1 MSFGLTD
8 DGLVIKRLSDIKAEI
23 QASFRS
29 LIHPNINLRED
40 ELPGILIGILS
51 ERHALIWELLQD
63 VVNQQH
69 PDTASGVNL
78 DNVVGI
84 TGIERLDAVPSLA
97 VVKAFGAPGTIIS
110 EGSAVSVEGNPV
122 ARFLTDDTYTIDP
135 TGEIEMNVTAETP
148 GAIPAPA
155 GSITVIETPVAGW
168 DSVTNETDATIG
180 KNIETDAEL
189 RIRRKLTLATPGAA
203 STDAILAA
211 ILNIDAVKAAK
222 VFHNTTMFVDPFG
235 RPPKSIEAVV
245 LDGDDNDIALAI
257 WKKAPAGI
265 ELFGSTTVQIIDS
278 QGILRDIK
286 FSRPTPV
293 NIFVEIDVTTNFDFP
308 VDGDDLIKEAM
319 VDYALTHFSI
329 GDDIIVH
336 GAPSL
341 EAAVICG
348 DVIGILDLVF
358 RVGTAPAPVLDD
370 NVVINP
376 DEIGVIDSANIT
388 INIL

>member
-1 MSFGLTD
+1 MTFGLTD
-8 DGLVIKRLSDIKAEI
+8 NGLVIKRLPDIKSEI

-29 LIHPNINLRED
+29 LIDPNINLRED
-40 ELPGILIGILS
+40 ELPGIIIGILS
-51 ERHALIWELLQD
+51 ERYALIWELLQES
-63 VVNQQH
+63 VNQQH
-69 PDTASGVNL
+69 PDTASGVHL

-84 TGIERLDAVPSLA
+84 TGIERLDAVPSIA
-97 VVKAFGAPGTIIS
+97 VVKAIGTPGTVIP
-110 EGSAVSVEGNPV
+110 EGSAVSVEGNPS
-122 ARFLTDDTYTIDP
+122 ARFITDDAYTIDP
-135 TGEIEMNVTAETP
+135 AGEVEMNATAETP

-168 DSVTNETDATIG
+168 DSATNESDATIG

-245 LDGDDNDIALAI
+245 LDGDDNDIAIAI

-265 ELFGSTTVQIIDS
+265 ELYGGTTVQIIDS
-278 QGILRDIK
+278 QGILREIK

-293 NIFVEIDVTTNFDFP
+293 DIYVEIDVTTNYAFP
-308 VDGDDLIKEAM
+308 VDGDDLIKAAM
-319 VDYALTHFSI
+319 VEYTLKNFSI
-329 GDDIIVH
+329 GDDIVVH

-341 EAAVICG
+341 EAAVVCG
-348 DVIGILDLVF
+348 DIIGITDLVF
-358 RVGTAPAPVLDD
+358 RVGTAPGPILDD
-370 NVVINP
+370 NIVINP
-376 DEIGVIDSANIT
+376 DEIGVVNSANIT
-388 INIL
+388 VNII